1 MRSDHP
7 FAGSGTDVI
16 QNKQQ
21 KLKKRDVNID
31 AKNAT
36 NTHKNISI
44 TLKSKYEDRLEI
56 LIKFNLNLRTGH
68 EKYLASHKML
78 VCDKM

>member
-7 FAGSGTDVI
+7 FSGSGTDVI

-78 VCDKM
+78 VCDKT

>member
-1 MRSDHP
+1 M
-7 FAGSGTDVI
+7 I

-56 LIKFNLNLRTGH
+56 LIKFNLNLRTALLQTIISWN
-68 EKYLASHKML
+68 KL
-78 VCDKM
+78 VQICNSSWLSE